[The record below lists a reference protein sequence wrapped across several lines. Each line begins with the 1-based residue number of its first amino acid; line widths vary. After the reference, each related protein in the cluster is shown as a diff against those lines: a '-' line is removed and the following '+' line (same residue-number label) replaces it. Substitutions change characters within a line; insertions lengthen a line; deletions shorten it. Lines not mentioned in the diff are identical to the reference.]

1 MVTISLNLD
10 DETISQKG
18 YFSGLILFLKRHS
31 RMLIA
36 MHFVQVFHIS
46 FTMVVATLHISNL
59 RFGLGLAFWR
69 GENRYKDVS
78 YISASYGTEL
88 YTALNNEQQKNCSDG
103 GCSGKL
109 VHITEHIN

>member
-1 MVTISLNLD
+1 M
-10 DETISQKG
+10 SQKG

-59 RFGLGLAFWR
+59 GLGLGLAFWR